1 MNTFRVTATL
11 NENWWSLRVKE
22 EPGIITQARRL
33 DEIPDVIKDALT
45 LFPELT
51 DDPQNAVIHVDVS
64 NEDLA
69 FATEARELNEKAH
82 ELSMQA
88 SAAMHSAAQDL
99 SKQGFTLRD
108 IGALLGVS
116 HQRAQKLI
124 KNA

>member
-1 MNTFRVTATL
+1 
-11 NENWWSLRVKE
+11 
-22 EPGIITQARRL
+22 
-33 DEIPDVIKDALT
+33 
-45 LFPELT
+45 
-51 DDPQNAVIHVDVS
+51 
-64 NEDLA
+64 
-69 FATEARELNEKAH
+69 
-82 ELSMQA
+82 MQA